1 MCPCLCLWEANPS
14 LRVDH
19 FIWFLVLQQSVFVP
33 CFHCRGS
40 DLPDLPTLMSTSQ
53 LLQRH
58 WPPKRSAVPFF
69 TQNLIVELSEQKD
82 DRNKHKHILP
92 LSVQQSLTTLAT
104 LICSIIDENQN
115 ALDLWGDRESR
126 RKERKKAGSGRERRS
141 ERQNSRAKRNNG
153 SESRGQ
159 DIQGAIVVL
168 VSAEVCWRDGT
179 TANLRVLNI
188 LPISTVLATHYLFDI
203 STYINSAVSQNKK
216 KHLKR

>member
-1 MCPCLCLWEANPS
+1 MCPCLCLWEANSS

-58 WPPKRSAVPFF
+58 WPPKRSVVPFF

-82 DRNKHKHILP
+82 DRNKHKHISP

-115 ALDLWGDRESR
+115 ALDLWGDLESR
-126 RKERKKAGSGRERRS
+126 RKKEKKQEAAERDDQKGRTAEQKETTAVSLGGRTFKVPLLCLCQQR
-141 ERQNSRAKRNNG
+141 
-153 SESRGQ
+153 
-159 DIQGAIVVL
+159 
-168 VSAEVCWRDGT
+168 SAEEMAR
-179 TANLRVLNI
+179 LLI
-188 LPISTVLATHYLFDI
+188 
-203 STYINSAVSQNKK
+203 
-216 KHLKR
+216 